1 MNLDKIIENTRV
13 SYDKAG
19 QKYFDFFHDEL
30 DNHEFDQKLLKFFAG
45 SLSSDPII
53 CDFGCGPAAQYA
65 NFLVPFAKK
74 VYALDISPKNITI
87 AKEHNSNLYFKC
99 ENMLDTSFK
108 DSSLDGIISFYS
120 IFHIPKEFDYK
131 FFEEVSRVLKPGG
144 KILIM
149 THKGDL
155 VQTFNE
161 LWDHDDLTL
170 FVNFHTEEELIASTK
185 KSGLIVESC
194 YSKESYYPFPEER
207 IILTLRNP

>member
-1 MNLDKIIENTRV
+1 MNLEKIIENTRL

-19 QKYFDFFHDEL
+19 HKYFDYFHDEL
-30 DNHEFDQKLLKFFAG
+30 EEHESDQTLLKDFVT
-45 SLSSDPII
+45 SLLADPII

-65 NFLVPFAKK
+65 NFIVPFAQK
-74 VYALDISPKNITI
+74 VFALDISAENISI
-87 AKEHNSNLYFKC
+87 AKKHSTKLHFKC
-99 ENMLDTSFK
+99 ENMLETSFS

-131 FFEEVSRVLKPGG
+131 FFEEVARVLKPGG
-144 KILIM
+144 KLLLM

-161 LWDHDDLTL
+161 LWEHDDLVL
-170 FVNFHTEEELIASTK
+170 FCNFHTEEELIASSK

-194 YSKESYYPFPEER
+194 YSKKSFYPFPEER